1 MASEPKTALPKLI
14 VFAHGAGAPS
24 SHVWMQEWAARL
36 RPLGAL
42 ETFDYPYMQGK
53 KRAPDPQPVL
63 IRAHLAAI
71 DEARLR
77 YPDHELSL
85 IGKSM
90 GSRIGC
96 HASLERPVAKLV
108 CLGYP
113 LLAPGNSGKVRDQVL
128 LELETPILFVQ
139 GTRDPLCPLE
149 LLGQVRKNMKS
160 RSKLFVVDAGDH
172 SLQVSKT
179 QLKQAAETQA
189 AVDQRILHVIRHFIE
204 DTPGAQLG
212 RSEPPASDEGGDGG
226 GRTSSP

>member
-1 MASEPKTALPKLI
+1 VPPLLF

-24 SHVWMQEWAARL
+24 SHPWMQDWAARL
-36 RPLGAL
+36 GTLGAV

-53 KRAPDPQPVL
+53 RRAPDSQPLL

-71 DEARLR
+71 DAATARH
-77 YPDHELSL
+77 PDHDLVL

-96 HASLERPVAKLV
+96 HVALERPVSKLV

-113 LLAPGNSGKVRDQVL
+113 LVAAGNSGKVRDQVL

-149 LLGQVRKNMKS
+149 RLSEVRKKMRA

-172 SLQVSKT
+172 SLQVSKA
-179 QLKQAAETQA
+179 QLKLAGETQA
-189 AVDQRILHVIRHFIE
+189 AVDARILHVIRHFVC
-204 DTPGAQLG
+204 DTPG
-212 RSEPPASDEGGDGG
+212 
-226 GRTSSP
+226 TSSPPGASTD